1 MSKTRDNHYVP
12 QWHQKG
18 FFSERENELCHLKE
32 KSIVLPN
39 GDVKIIPPSKKWQTP
54 TQRFYQKDLYT
65 TFFGD
70 EINDEIE
77 KKLFGYID
85 DNGSHAVRAFLTDD
99 PAEWHQHFESF
110 FSYLDAQKIRTPKGL
125 DWIKSHYPE
134 LGQNDLMK
142 EMQSVR
148 SLHCTLWAE
157 GVRELVSAEDSA
169 VKFIVSDHPVTVY
182 NYACPPDSKLCEYP
196 NDPDISLKGSQTIFP
211 LDKNRCLI
219 LTNLEY
225 AKAPESVNPLEPRTN
240 AVKMRQSMVNT
251 IQFINTRKLSDE
263 EVTKIN
269 YIIKSRS
276 NESVAAGSDAW
287 LHPDKEVD
295 CDWADL
301 KHVLLPPSSELY
313 RYGGEMF
320 VKFDDGHV
328 HYQDAFGRKNPESS
342 FLKKTIDE
350 KMLGPNDD
358 CGCGSGRKYKK
369 CCRDIP
375 IEKRSTWSVLSIR
388 ERNLALCNAIRDVL
402 GLNKGKSWDDVR
414 RELSDDQVSEIY
426 RFYSVLWPTDT
437 YIYSMLPKPDG
448 TFRGLYTGPLDV
460 RRIGIHALTMAP
472 HFEEFLIQ
480 HPFINPN
487 NVKPEFSPV
496 ETPSSY
502 KYQALKDFY
511 FMLTI
516 EPYIGLGLVN
526 LIPDP
531 CCFDYSLHREM
542 LDMATS
548 RKGTFI
554 GPSDRQ
560 LYLHLMTEDLL
571 NSTYSKPIDVR
582 KRMLLSEFPHLTD
595 KQAEDVSDT
604 LDEKAQIDPLI
615 PLQDLVSGQGGQFMP
630 FSMAP
635 NYEMSLFLAQ
645 ATGSVIVTD
654 SESRWAEFH
663 AAQHRNQGI
672 ASYPWSEVYDTV
684 TMAPVDSQAL
694 NSFCKSTSANFVMY
708 RDWLKSSHELVAS
721 NNSEQNSLSVKKTQA
736 VELDKKI
743 KAHEL
748 GGDSVNFKALVP
760 EGGFYDKN
768 VQRLLLKSNCTDYND
783 KALAVYYLSS

>member
-1 MSKTRDNHYVP
+1 TRDNHYVP

-350 KMLGPNDD
+350 KMLGPNDN

-437 YIYSMLPKPDG
+437 YIYSMLPK
-448 TFRGLYTGPLDV
+448 
-460 RRIGIHALTMAP
+460 
-472 HFEEFLIQ
+472 
-480 HPFINPN
+480 
-487 NVKPEFSPV
+487 
-496 ETPSSY
+496 
-502 KYQALKDFY
+502 
-511 FMLTI
+511 
-516 EPYIGLGLVN
+516 
-526 LIPDP
+526 
-531 CCFDYSLHREM
+531 
-542 LDMATS
+542 
-548 RKGTFI
+548 
-554 GPSDRQ
+554 
-560 LYLHLMTEDLL
+560 
-571 NSTYSKPIDVR
+571 
-582 KRMLLSEFPHLTD
+582 
-595 KQAEDVSDT
+595 
-604 LDEKAQIDPLI
+604 
-615 PLQDLVSGQGGQFMP
+615 
-630 FSMAP
+630 
-635 NYEMSLFLAQ
+635 
-645 ATGSVIVTD
+645 
-654 SESRWAEFH
+654 
-663 AAQHRNQGI
+663 
-672 ASYPWSEVYDTV
+672 
-684 TMAPVDSQAL
+684 
-694 NSFCKSTSANFVMY
+694 
-708 RDWLKSSHELVAS
+708 
-721 NNSEQNSLSVKKTQA
+721 
-736 VELDKKI
+736 
-743 KAHEL
+743 
-748 GGDSVNFKALVP
+748 
-760 EGGFYDKN
+760 
-768 VQRLLLKSNCTDYND
+768 
-783 KALAVYYLSS
+783 